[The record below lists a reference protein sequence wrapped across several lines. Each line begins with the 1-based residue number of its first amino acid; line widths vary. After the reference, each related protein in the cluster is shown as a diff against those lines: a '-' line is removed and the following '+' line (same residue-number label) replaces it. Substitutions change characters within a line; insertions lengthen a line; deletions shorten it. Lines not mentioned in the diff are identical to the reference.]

1 MEASITLA
9 HATCFHTVR
18 AIALITPLAYLK
30 AVLADSFSAIAKIN
44 PVEFDESFAKVALL
58 WPAYI
63 KWRVVLNGDALLY
76 FA

>member
-1 MEASITLA
+1 VEASVNLA
-9 HATCFHTVR
+9 HATCFNTVR

-30 AVLADSFSAIAKIN
+30 AVLADRFSAIAKIN
-44 PVEFDESFAKVALL
+44 PVKFDESLAEVALF

-63 KWRVVLNGDALLY
+63 KWQFVLDGDSLLY

>member
-1 MEASITLA
+1 MA
-9 HATCFHTVR
+9 HATCFHTLR

-44 PVEFDESFAKVALL
+44 PVEFDESFAEVALF

-63 KWRVVLNGDALLY
+63 KWQFVFDGDSLLY
-76 FA
+76 FACN